1 MKLDILAIAAHP
13 DDIELGIAGTLI
25 KLANK
30 GYKTG
35 VVDLTQG
42 EKGTRGNSAIRLAEA
57 EEAAKIM
64 KLMIRQNLSLPDTMV
79 ENNRENQL
87 KIIKVIREYKPDI
100 VLTSYWEA
108 KHPDHIATSKLVSDA
123 CHYAGL
129 ANIDTGQ
136 QQWRPNQILYF
147 HLPHYVPPSFIVDI
161 TDVYEERTKAI
172 LAYKSQF
179 SPETYP
185 EFPQNILSSPLFLKF
200 IEARVRYYGS
210 LIGSEF
216 GEAYYIKSVLKIND
230 IVNFFKTT

>member
-35 VVDLTQG
+35 VIDLTEG

-64 KLMIRQNLSLPDTMV
+64 KLAIRLNLSLPDTLV

-87 KIIKVIREYKPDI
+87 KLIKITREYKPDI
-100 VLTSYWEA
+100 VLTSYWDA
-108 KHPDHIATSKLVSDA
+108 KHPDHIAASNLVSNA
-123 CHYAGL
+123 CYYAGL
-129 ANIDTGQ
+129 EKIDTGQ
-136 QQWRPNQILYF
+136 EKWRPTQIIYF
-147 HLPHYVPPSFIVDI
+147 HLPHYISPSFIVDI
-161 TDVYEERTKAI
+161 TDVYGERQKAI

-179 SPETYP
+179 SPEIYP
-185 EFPQNILSSPLFLKF
+185 EFPPNALSSPSFLKF

-210 LIGSEF
+210 LIGTEF

-230 IVNFFKTT
+230 IVNFFKTP